1 MNFVEAKSRE
11 FSYSRISGTGYVMLR
26 WYFAVA
32 IVALVGV
39 AGASEVEAD
48 PITRGLGP
56 GNGNQSTFMR
66 IFGLSQAPYGFVR
79 FCEANAKECA
89 QDGREEA
96 RLDATPERLSELDA
110 INRSV
115 NQAIKPFTDLEI
127 YGVTEYWTL
136 PTTAGD
142 CEDYALLKR
151 KMLIARGWPTSSLL
165 MTVVRDERG
174 EGHAVLTA
182 RTAQG
187 DFVLDNKTD
196 AVKIWNKTPY
206 QFVMRQSY
214 LNPRVWVALEPGEA
228 SRPAALAGVRP
239 QH

>member
-1 MNFVEAKSRE
+1 MS
-11 FSYSRISGTGYVMLR
+11 STGYVMLR
-26 WYFAVA
+26 GFVAVI
-32 IVALVGV
+32 IVALVGA
-39 AGASEVEAD
+39 AGISQVKAD
-48 PITRGLGP
+48 PIVRGP
-56 GNGNQSTFMR
+56 GSGDYQSAFMR

-79 FCEANAKECA
+79 FCEANGSECA

-115 NQAIKPFTDLEI
+115 NRAIKPLTDLEI

-136 PTTAGD
+136 PASAGD

-151 KMLIARGWPTSSLL
+151 KLLMKRGWPASALL
-165 MTVVRDERG
+165 LTVVRDERG

-187 DFVLDNKTD
+187 DFILDNKVD
-196 AVKIWNKTPY
+196 GVKIWHKTPY

-214 LNPRVWVALEPGEA
+214 LNPKVWVALESGEP
-228 SRPAALAGVRP
+228 SRPASLAGVAEGR
-239 QH
+239 

>member
-1 MNFVEAKSRE
+1 MNFVEARCRE
-11 FSYSRISGTGYVMLR
+11 FGYSEASGTGYVMLR
-26 WYFAVA
+26 GLVAVIAVA
-32 IVALVGV
+32 L
-39 AGASEVEAD
+39 AGAAGPSRVEAD
-48 PITRGLGP
+48 PFVRGP
-56 GNGNQSTFMR
+56 GPKETQSAFMR
-66 IFGLSQAPYGFVR
+66 IYGLSQAPYGFVR
-79 FCEANAKECA
+79 FCEANNSECS

-115 NQAIKPFTDLEI
+115 NRAIKPLTDLEI

-151 KMLIARGWPTSSLL
+151 KLLMERGWPASALL

-174 EGHAVLTA
+174 EGHAVLTV

-187 DFVLDNKTD
+187 DFVLDNKAD
-196 AVKIWNKTPY
+196 GVKIWFKTPY

-214 LNPRVWVALEPGEA
+214 LNPKVWVSLESGETT
-228 SRPAALAGVRP
+228 RPASLAGVAD
-239 QH
+239 HH

>member
-11 FSYSRISGTGYVMLR
+11 FGYSRISGTGYVMLR
-26 WYFAVA
+26 RYFTVA
-32 IVALVGV
+32 IVALIGA
-39 AGASEVEAD
+39 AGASKVQAD
-48 PITRGLGP
+48 PIVRGP
-56 GNGNQSTFMR
+56 GPGGYQSGFMR
-66 IFGLSQAPYGFVR
+66 IHGLSQAPYGFVR
-79 FCEANAKECA
+79 FCEANPKECS
-89 QDGREEA
+89 QDGREET

-115 NQAIKPFTDLEI
+115 NRAIKPLTDIEI

-136 PTTAGD
+136 PTTVGD

-151 KMLIARGWPTSSLL
+151 KMLIDRGWPASALL

-187 DFVLDNKTD
+187 DFVLDNKSSQ
-196 AVKIWNKTPY
+196 VKIWHQTPY

-214 LNPRVWVALEPGEA
+214 LNPKVWVALEPGDT
-228 SRPAALAGVRP
+228 SRPAALAGVPP

>member
-1 MNFVEAKSRE
+1 MNFVEARSRE
-11 FSYSRISGTGYVMLR
+11 FGYSRTSGTGYVMLR
-26 WYFAVA
+26 GFVAV
-32 IVALVGV
+32 IMVALVG
-39 AGASEVEAD
+39 AASSSQVEAD
-48 PITRGLGP
+48 PIVRGP
-56 GNGNQSTFMR
+56 GAGGYQSAFMR

-79 FCEANAKECA
+79 FCETNSSECA

-110 INRSV
+110 INRAV
-115 NQAIKPFTDLEI
+115 NRAIKPLTDLEI

-136 PTTAGD
+136 PASAGD

-151 KMLIARGWPTSSLL
+151 KMLMARGWPASALL
-165 MTVVRDERG
+165 LTVVRDERG

-187 DFVLDNKTD
+187 DFVLDNKVD
-196 AVKIWNKTPY
+196 GVKIWYKTPY

-214 LNPRVWVALEPGEA
+214 LNPKVWVALESGEP
-228 SRPAALAGVRP
+228 SRPASLAGVSEGR
-239 QH
+239 

>member
-1 MNFVEAKSRE
+1 MNFVEAKSTE
-11 FSYSRISGTGYVMLR
+11 FGYSSVSGTGYVMLR
-26 WYFAVA
+26 RYFAVA
-32 IVALVGV
+32 FVALLGA
-39 AGASEVEAD
+39 AGPGEVQAD
-48 PITRGLGP
+48 PIRGSGS
-56 GNGNQSTFMR
+56 NAYQSAFMR

-79 FCEANAKECA
+79 FCESNAGECN

-96 RLDATPERLSELDA
+96 RLDATPERLAELDA

-115 NQAIKPFTDLEI
+115 NRAIKPLTDQEI

-136 PTTAGD
+136 PTSAGD

-151 KMLIARGWPTSSLL
+151 NMLIRRGWPASALL

-187 DFVLDNKTD
+187 DYVLDNKTD
-196 AVKIWNKTPY
+196 AVKIWYKTPY
-206 QFVMRQSY
+206 EFVMRQSY
-214 LNPRVWVALEPGEA
+214 LNPRVWVALEPGDA
-228 SRPAALAGVRP
+228 SRPAALAGVP
-239 QH
+239 PKH

>member
-1 MNFVEAKSRE
+1 
-11 FSYSRISGTGYVMLR
+11 MLR
-26 WYFAVA
+26 RYIAVA
-32 IVALVGV
+32 IVALFGA
-39 AGASEVEAD
+39 AGPGEVKAD
-48 PITRGLGP
+48 PIVRGP
-56 GNGNQSTFMR
+56 GPGGYQSAFMR
-66 IFGLSQAPYGFVR
+66 IYGLSQAPYGFVR
-79 FCEANAKECA
+79 FCEANAKECS
-89 QDGREEA
+89 QDGREET

-110 INRSV
+110 INRSI
-115 NQAIKPFTDLEI
+115 NRAIKPLTDLEI

-151 KMLIARGWPTSSLL
+151 KMLIDRGWPASALL

-187 DFVLDNKTD
+187 DYVLDNKTD
-196 AVKIWNKTPY
+196 EVKIWFKTPY

-214 LNPRVWVALEPGEA
+214 LNPKVWVALEPGDA
-228 SRPAALAGVRP
+228 SRPAALAGVPP
-239 QH
+239 QR